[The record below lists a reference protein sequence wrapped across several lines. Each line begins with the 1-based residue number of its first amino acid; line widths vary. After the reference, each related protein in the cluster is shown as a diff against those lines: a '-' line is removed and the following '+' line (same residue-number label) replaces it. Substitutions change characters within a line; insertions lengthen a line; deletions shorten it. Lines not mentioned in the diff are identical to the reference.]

1 MASERVTLDT
11 VAAAAGVS
19 RMTVSNAYNRPD
31 QLSAATRTRV
41 MEVAAELGYSG
52 PDPTAASLR
61 LRRTRTVGVVLT
73 ERLPYA
79 FADPGMV
86 TILHGLASGLSEAG
100 YALLLVP
107 ESGVDD
113 EPLVR
118 QALVDALVLCAL
130 PDGHPAVAAALERQV
145 PVVTVGN
152 PRLPHVPR
160 LGTDNRAATA
170 LVARHLLDLGHR
182 SFAVLTAE
190 SSGQHT
196 LARPGFAERTDWFTA
211 ALHDAG
217 IGSDRVTVHTAT
229 ENARGAGA
237 AALSEPLAARR
248 ARPTAVFAVTD
259 ILALG
264 ALDAASRAGLAVPA
278 DLSVVGFDN
287 VAPAALSDPPLTTV
301 EHDLFGQGQAAAR
314 LALRMIAGESVRAPR
329 MAPRLVVRGSTAAA
343 R

>member
-1 MASERVTLDT
+1 
-11 VAAAAGVS
+11 
-19 RMTVSNAYNRPD
+19 MTVSNAYNRPD
-31 QLSAATRTRV
+31 QLSAATRSRV
-41 MEVAAELGYSG
+41 MAVAAELGYAG

-113 EPLVR
+113 DPLVR
-118 QALVDALVLCAL
+118 HAMVDALVLCAL
-130 PDGHPAVAAALERQV
+130 PAEHPAVAAALERQV

-182 SFAVLTAE
+182 SLGFVGDVPRPVFGFASSRLRLRGVEQALRDEGLAIRSDHLGFAE
-190 SSGQHT
+190 HSRQNARHSAEAI
-196 LARPGFAERTDWFTA
+196 LARPD
-211 ALHDAG
+211 
-217 IGSDRVTVHTAT
+217 
-229 ENARGAGA
+229 
-237 AALSEPLAARR
+237 
-248 ARPTAVFAVTD
+248 RPTAIVAASDTEAIGVLEAAT
-259 ILALG
+259 ALG
-264 ALDAASRAGLAVPA
+264 LDVPGDVSVIGYDDVEAA
-278 DLSVVGFDN
+278 DFVG
-287 VAPAALSDPPLTTV
+287 LTTV
-301 EHDLFGQGQAAAR
+301 RQPLTESGERAVAR
-314 LALRMIAGESVRAPR
+314 LQALIEGGDEAPLR
-329 MAPRLVVRGSTAAA
+329 EVMPVALVVRRTTGRPPAA
-343 R
+343 